1 MTMAVRW
8 NINGSGQYLQTYLQR
23 KMLENFEPELRF
35 FDMGTKPSWAKGYN
49 TLARPRLRRLI
60 VTPAS
65 ALLTEWVTPV
75 ETELKIDTIS
85 LTPKQFGIYATISDM
100 LQDVAAT
107 PILANAATEVGANMA
122 RIIDA
127 DIQDTLEST
136 GTNVI
141 YANNNT
147 WPRSNLGSGDTLKA
161 ADLAKAFAFLS
172 TKGARQIGKGFVG
185 VIHPNVAF
193 DLMQQ
198 TGTGTFIDLNK
209 YTDSNANKPLTG
221 EVGMLF
227 GVRIV
232 TSSWIQTFA
241 STVTVYPTY
250 VMGAGAY
257 GVANLQNLQMYV
269 TGGSATDS
277 DPLAQRRKVGAK
289 VAFNSIILQQ
299 DALVRIESASS
310 LNYTFL

>member
-1 MTMAVRW
+1 
-8 NINGSGQYLQTYLQR
+8 
-23 KMLENFEPELRF
+23 MLE
-35 FDMGTKPSWAKGYN
+35 
-49 TLARPRLRRLI
+49 
-60 VTPAS
+60 
-65 ALLTEWVTPV
+65 
-75 ETELKIDTIS
+75 
-85 LTPKQFGIYATISDM
+85 
-100 LQDVAAT
+100 DVAAT

-141 YANNNT
+141 YANGNVG
-147 WPRSNLGSGDTLKA
+147 PRSNLGSGDTLKA
-161 ADLAKAFAFLS
+161 ADLAKATAFLS
-172 TKGARQIGKGFVG
+172 TKGARQIGKGYVG

-209 YTDSNANKPLTG
+209 YTDSNANKPLMG

-250 VMGAGAY
+250 VMGVGAY
-257 GVANLQNLQMYV
+257 GVATLKAMNMYV

-289 VAFNSIILQQ
+289 ISFNSIILQQ
-299 DALVRIESASS
+299 DALVRIESASTLS
-310 LNYTFL
+310 YTFL